1 MPEDG
6 VECESFTIIPIDFLL
21 VYEKKCYPQ
30 VYLDICAYEIV
41 DKQMID
47 YLDENLFK
55 TDEY

>member
-30 VYLDICAYEIV
+30 VYLDIWAYEIV

-47 YLDENLFK
+47 YLDENLFE